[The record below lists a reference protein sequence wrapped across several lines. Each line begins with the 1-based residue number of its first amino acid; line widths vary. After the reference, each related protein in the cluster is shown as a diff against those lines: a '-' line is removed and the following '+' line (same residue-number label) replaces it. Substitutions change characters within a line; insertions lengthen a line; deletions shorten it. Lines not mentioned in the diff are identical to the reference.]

1 MDVTAQLLYNDF
13 ACKAHQ
19 DLSNFKTWFVASL
32 VIKSEIKDN
41 PFKTRSVSEIRS
53 SRLLCK
59 ILKPPRTLKFW
70 TQFAFPRVKAENAK
84 ISRLI
89 VLERKRGKNCIFF
102 QNCSDLVWEKI
113 VLVFKKNFWNS
124 RFGTEGRE
132 FANILRS
139 LEQSIQTVEGQ
150 LVLFLNQNPFLTCFR
165 FLEVSPIKKEFKL
178 EKIIGI

>member
-1 MDVTAQLLYNDF
+1 MRKNSVPSGCVPAQLLYNDF

-41 PFKTRSVSEIRS
+41 PFKTKSVSEIRS

-59 ILKPPRTLKFW
+59 ILKPPRTLKFS

-89 VLERKRGKNCIFF
+89 VLKRKKGKNGIVF
-102 QNCSDLVWEKI
+102 QNCSDLWEKI
-113 VLVFKKNFWNS
+113 VLKFEKNFWNS
-124 RFGTEGRE
+124 RLKAE
-132 FANILRS
+132 NL
-139 LEQSIQTVEGQ
+139 QT
-150 LVLFLNQNPFLTCFR
+150 FWDH
-165 FLEVSPIKKEFKL
+165 
-178 EKIIGI
+178 